1 MKKRH
6 AHPVVYMVLILPFG
20 VMGGYLGVAVAYLL
34 SKAGV
39 PVAQTA
45 GLIALGYL
53 PHTWKFAWAPIADTT
68 LNRRTW
74 YLISAV
80 VSAVGIWATGFFRA
94 TTGNL
99 PILSAVVL
107 ASNFAVTFLGM
118 SVESLMA
125 YGTAEDE
132 KGRAGGWFQ
141 AGNLGGT
148 GLGGGAGLLM
158 AQHLPSPWMAGAILG
173 AACLLCAFGL
183 LFVPEPRAA
192 HREGGLG
199 RSLIN
204 VGADLWGVAKTRR
217 GFLALVLCVLPL
229 GSGAASGLWSA
240 VAGDWRATVGT
251 VAIVTGVLAGIIS
264 AVGCIAGGVICDR
277 MNRKA
282 AYAVYGILQA
292 LCAVA
297 MAAAPRTESTFIVFT
312 SLYAFIT
319 GLTYAGFTAFVL
331 EAMGTGAA
339 ATKYNVY
346 ASLSNTPIYYMT
358 RIDGWAHGRWGPAG
372 MLRTEAALGM
382 AGLLAFIGVAAS
394 LRGRSRAAT

>member
-1 MKKRH
+1 
-6 AHPVVYMVLILPFG
+6 
-20 VMGGYLGVAVAYLL
+20 
-34 SKAGV
+34 
-39 PVAQTA
+39 
-45 GLIALGYL
+45 
-53 PHTWKFAWAPIADTT
+53 
-68 LNRRTW
+68 
-74 YLISAV
+74 
-80 VSAVGIWATGFFRA
+80 
-94 TTGNL
+94 
-99 PILSAVVL
+99 
-107 ASNFAVTFLGM
+107 
-118 SVESLMA
+118 
-125 YGTAEDE
+125 
-132 KGRAGGWFQ
+132 
-141 AGNLGGT
+141 
-148 GLGGGAGLLM
+148 
-158 AQHLPSPWMAGAILG
+158 
-173 AACLLCAFGL
+173 
-183 LFVPEPRAA
+183 
-192 HREGGLG
+192 
-199 RSLIN
+199 
-204 VGADLWGVAKTRR
+204 
-217 GFLALVLCVLPL
+217 
-229 GSGAASGLWSA
+229 
-240 VAGDWRATVGT
+240 
-251 VAIVTGVLAGIIS
+251 VTGVLAGIIS